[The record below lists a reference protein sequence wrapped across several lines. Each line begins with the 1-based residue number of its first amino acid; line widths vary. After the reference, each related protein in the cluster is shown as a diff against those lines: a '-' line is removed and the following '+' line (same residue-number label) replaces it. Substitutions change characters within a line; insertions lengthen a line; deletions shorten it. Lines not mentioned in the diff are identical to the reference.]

1 MVIKDT
7 PLPEPSEYQSPTNHV
22 DISNRFGKEH
32 LPIELDKGNRLQAS
46 EKIWGSVAHAVLAA
60 GKRRDWKTGVQHSRI
75 RDAAVQLGAEL
86 DQAEGNLPNSPGGK
100 EALFRSRVDE
110 ASLMHQNFYQN
121 NKDEDAI
128 EEAAENAGD
137 FLSDLEPLILADPSP
152 YAPDDIRDQ
161 RRLARIWG
169 IEVPPNKSPEQEPM
183 LDRLFPKDGVRRVG
197 PLPDNDGDSGGSGGG
212 VPNPDDPPDGG
223 QDGGEIQS
231 PTNGGRHLQRREGDL
246 SFNTEGQPGKSGP
259 KNRKSRRKEPQA
271 RAAVAAQS
279 SKSSRERRRVIAP
292 RPSAR
297 R

>member
-1 MVIKDT
+1 MVSREI

-60 GKRRDWKTGVQHSRI
+60 GKRRDWKMGVQHSRI
-75 RDAAVQLGAEL
+75 RDAVVQLGAEL

-137 FLSDLEPLILADPSP
+137 FLSDLEPLILATPSP

-197 PLPDNDGDSGGSGGG
+197 PLPDNDGDSGGNGGG
-212 VPNPDDPPDGG
+212 VSNPDPNPDGG
-223 QDGGEIQS
+223 QGGGELQS
-231 PTNGGRHLQRREGDL
+231 PTNGGRHLQRRENPDPPDKPAKPAASSSNCRAKRQEPKAPAQCKVAAG
-246 SFNTEGQPGKSGP
+246 PGKE
-259 KNRKSRRKEPQA
+259 K
-271 RAAVAAQS
+271 
-279 SKSSRERRRVIAP
+279 RRVIAP
-292 RPSAR
+292 RPTAR
-297 R
+297 W